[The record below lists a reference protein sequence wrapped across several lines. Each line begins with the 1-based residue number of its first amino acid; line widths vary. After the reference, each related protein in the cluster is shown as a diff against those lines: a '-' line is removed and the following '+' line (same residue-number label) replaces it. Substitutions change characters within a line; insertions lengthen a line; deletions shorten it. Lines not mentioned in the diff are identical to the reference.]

1 MDYLAVCKSC
11 FAEAQA
17 DAEMPEKVFC
27 VLKQKLSEA
36 DYLEVEELLNDA
48 FAQVQEDAFFKGCR
62 VLPELIKGLM
72 A

>member
-11 FAEAQA
+11 FAESQT

-48 FAQVQEDAFFKGCR
+48 FAQIQEDAFFKGCR